1 MSDADFMRHA
11 LHLAVR
17 HIKTGRGGPF
27 AALVVK
33 DGALVAAGANR
44 VTTQH
49 DPTAHAEVVAIRAAC
64 QMLDTF
70 QLDGC
75 TLYTTCEPCPMCMGA
90 IYWARLD
97 RVVYAATRE
106 DAADAGFDDAHFYE
120 QIQKPVKARSLPMDA
135 CWPDEAPHPF
145 AAWEAYEERVTY

>member
-11 LHLAVR
+11 LDLAVR
-17 HIKTGRGGPF
+17 HVEAGRGGPF
-27 AALVVK
+27 AALVVN
-33 DGALVAAGANR
+33 DGGLVSAGANR

-64 QMLDTF
+64 QMLGTF
-70 QLDGC
+70 ELSGC

-97 RVVYAATRE
+97 RVVYAATRD
-106 DAADAGFDDAHFYE
+106 DAADAGFDDSHFYE
-120 QIQKPVKARSLPMDA
+120 QLRKPVAERELPMDTCLA
-135 CWPDEAPHPF
+135 DEASRPF
-145 AAWEAYEERVTY
+145 EAWADFEARVQY

>member
-1 MSDADFMRHA
+1 MTDADFMRHA
-11 LHLAVR
+11 LDFAVR
-17 HIKTGRGGPF
+17 HVEAGRGGPF

-33 DGALVAAGANR
+33 DGGLVSAGANR

-64 QMLDTF
+64 QMLSTF
-70 QLDGC
+70 ELSGC

-97 RVVYAATRE
+97 RVVYAASRE

-120 QIQKPVKARSLPMDA
+120 QLQKPASERSLPMDT
-135 CWPDEAPHPF
+135 CLTDEALRPF
-145 AAWEAYEERVTY
+145 EAWADFEERVRY